1 VFATSLSAPF
11 GVKTRTSVIVTSC
24 LVVLIMLLS
33 ACGGG
38 SATTKSG
45 SKNAVLTLTTG
56 PKGDFTNNF
65 SPYAPTATD
74 GTQGPIY
81 ETLLFFNRMDG
92 SVKPWLASS
101 YKFSDDAKSLT
112 FNLRQGV
119 KWTDGQAFTS
129 DDVVFTLNTIKQY
142 PAADGGGI
150 WQYINTVAAPDANT
164 VSVTFKKAYTPI
176 IWYLGGQVW
185 ILPKHLWSNVGDP
198 TKYANT
204 SPVGTGPFKL
214 KSFSPQLLDYV
225 KNPNFWQPGKPEVAE
240 LKYPSYNSNTGAEL
254 VLSQGQLDWTGL
266 FTPDVQK
273 TYVNRDPAHNHYW
286 FPSRNV
292 IMLYLNTAK
301 APFNKLAVRQAI
313 SSALDREQ
321 MYKVAESG
329 YEPVASPT
337 ALVLPS
343 NKSYL
348 ASEYANSAFSIDTAK
363 STQLLESAGFKKG
376 SDGIYAD
383 ASGKKL
389 SFNINVVNCWTDWVT
404 NCQIMADNLKKI
416 GIDAKVNSVSF
427 NAYFSAMQQGTFDT
441 VISWTNAGP
450 TPFFIYNSMLNS
462 SNTKPLGQTAISNWE
477 RWSDPA
483 TDALLNQYATS
494 NDQSV
499 QQQAIAGLQKIMV
512 EQVPSI
518 PLVYGATWNEYS
530 TARFTGWPTADNPYA
545 SPAPFDYP
553 DAETVLLN
561 LHPVA

>member
-1 VFATSLSAPF
+1 MSLTPLSATF
-11 GVKTRTSVIVTSC
+11 GAKSRTSILVTSC
-24 LVVLIMLLS
+24 LLVLVMLLS

-38 SATTKSG
+38 TAATKG
-45 SKNAVLTLTTG
+45 GAKNTTLTLTTG

-74 GTQGPIY
+74 GTQGPVY

-101 YKFSDDAKSLT
+101 YTFSSDATSLT
-112 FNLRQGV
+112 FHLRQGV
-119 KWTDGQAFTS
+119 KWSDGQAFTS

-164 VSVTFKKAYTPI
+164 VTVTFKKAYTPI
-176 IWYLGGQVW
+176 LWYLGGQVW
-185 ILPKHLWSNVGDP
+185 ILPKHLWTGVGDP
-198 TKYANT
+198 TKYT
-204 SPVGTGPFKL
+204 DTKPVGTGPFML

-225 KNPNFWQPGKPEVAE
+225 KNPNYWQPGKPEVSE

-266 FTPDVQK
+266 FTPDIQK

-286 FPSRNV
+286 FPASNV
-292 IMLYLNTAK
+292 VMLYLNTAK

-329 YEPVASPT
+329 YEPVSSPT
-337 ALVLPS
+337 GLVLPS
-343 NKSYL
+343 NQSFLSSNYT
-348 ASEYANSAFSIDTAK
+348 NSAFAMDTAK
-363 STQLLESAGFKKG
+363 SIQLLESAGFKKG
-376 SDGIYAD
+376 SDGIFAD

-389 SFNINVVNCWTDWVT
+389 SFNLNVVNGWTDWVT
-404 NCQIMADNLKKI
+404 DCQIMASNLKNI
-416 GIDAKVNSVSF
+416 GIDAKVNAVSF
-427 NAYFSAMQQGTFDT
+427 NAYYSAMQTGTFDA
-441 VISWTNAGP
+441 VISWTNPGP
-450 TPFFIYNSMLNS
+450 TPYFLYNSMLNS
-462 SNTKPLGQTAISNWE
+462 NNTKPLGQNAISNWE

-494 NDQSV
+494 TDSAV
-499 QQQAIAGLQKIMV
+499 QQQAIAGIQKIMV

-530 TARFTGWPTADNPYA
+530 TTRFTGWPTADNPYA
-545 SPAPFDYP
+545 MPAPFDYP
-553 DAETVLLN
+553 DNEIVMLN

>member
-1 VFATSLSAPF
+1 MHL
-11 GVKTRTSVIVTSC
+11 
-24 LVVLIMLLS
+24 
-33 ACGGG
+33 
-38 SATTKSG
+38 
-45 SKNAVLTLTTG
+45 
-56 PKGDFTNNF
+56 
-65 SPYAPTATD
+65 
-74 GTQGPIY
+74 
-81 ETLLFFNRMDG
+81 
-92 SVKPWLASS
+92 
-101 YKFSDDAKSLT
+101 
-112 FNLRQGV
+112 
-119 KWTDGQAFTS
+119 
-129 DDVVFTLNTIKQY
+129 
-142 PAADGGGI
+142 
-150 WQYINTVAAPDANT
+150 T
-164 VSVTFKKAYTPI
+164 VSRCT
-176 IWYLGGQVW
+176 
-185 ILPKHLWSNVGDP
+185 
-198 TKYANT
+198 
-204 SPVGTGPFKL
+204 
-214 KSFSPQLLDYV
+214 
-225 KNPNFWQPGKPEVAE
+225 
-240 LKYPSYNSNTGAEL
+240 
-254 VLSQGQLDWTGL
+254 
-266 FTPDVQK
+266 
-273 TYVNRDPAHNHYW
+273 
-286 FPSRNV
+286 
-292 IMLYLNTAK
+292 
-301 APFNKLAVRQAI
+301 
-313 SSALDREQ
+313 
-321 MYKVAESG
+321 KVAESG

-389 SFNINVVNCWTDWVT
+389 SFNINVVNGWTDWVT